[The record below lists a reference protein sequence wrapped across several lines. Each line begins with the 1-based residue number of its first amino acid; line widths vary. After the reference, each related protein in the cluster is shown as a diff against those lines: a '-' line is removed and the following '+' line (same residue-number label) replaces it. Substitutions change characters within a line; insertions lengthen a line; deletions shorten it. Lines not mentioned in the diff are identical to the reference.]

1 MSRGKTIRPSYYDED
16 ESSQDEL
23 EYTLNKGRSN
33 IGSES
38 DSDVDE
44 MSKISFGALNRAQTK
59 LNKNNQKHKP
69 SSWKENINNSSE
81 EFFDSDS
88 DSDGPPEETSSKD
101 TKKKKNKHAPSE
113 SSSKRPVSRIR
124 DIPGLPSRKQ
134 QTLHTD
140 IRFDAAYGKA
150 DLIKARKDY
159 AFLDEYRKQEIASM
173 ESLLKDKK
181 NKLNDDEREEIK
193 LQLQSLKSRMDT
205 LKNRDLENNILSN
218 YKKQQM
224 ESFKEGKVNKPY
236 FLKRSDKRKILQK
249 AKFDSMKP
257 KQREKA
263 MERKRKKRLGK
274 EFRQLEFRPTNR

>member
-1 MSRGKTIRPSYYDED
+1 MSRGKTIRPSYYDEE

-23 EYTLNKGRSN
+23 SHTLNKGRSN
-33 IGSES
+33 IGSQS
-38 DSDVDE
+38 DDEE

-59 LNKNNQKHKP
+59 LNKHNQKHKTQEDNYK
-69 SSWKENINNSSE
+69 SSEE

-150 DLIKARKDY
+150 DLAKARKDY
-159 AFLDEYRKQEIASM
+159 AFLDEYRKQEIANM

-181 NKLNDDEREEIK
+181 SRLNDDEREEIK

-205 LKNRDLENNILSN
+205 LKNRDLENSILSN

-224 ESFKEGKVNKPY
+224 ESFKEGKVKKPY

-274 EFRQLEFRPTNR
+274 EFRQLEFKPTNR